1 MLPMGRAGLTDIF
14 KFIISS
20 KAGQKTVHFYHTMT
34 KDFWFK
40 NVDPLESTVAIAIA
54 YEQNYIP
61 KQCRCYSSSE
71 M

>member
-1 MLPMGRAGLTDIF
+1 
-14 KFIISS
+14 
-20 KAGQKTVHFYHTMT
+20 MT

-40 NVDPLESTVAIAIA
+40 YVDPLESTVAIATA

-71 M
+71 MKQKRVRRHYNNSNK